1 MIFPK
6 HRQVQHTRLK
16 LFYNLHRLW
25 KKNHNSLVLH
35 NLAPAYLSS
44 HFLVHSPELPM
55 SYALTIRTILQF
67 LKFTPF
73 SCTSLSCTNLSA
85 GKILLYCKFCQ
96 TPDFFWCLNIPTI
109 CGHPG
114 QVTRCTGVIRQVPTT
129 SSPLALPMIFKHTN
143 EISSCHCLVYS
154 TLISSKGTCPWLPI
168 CLVGPTP
175 LALLCYGP
183 LRDMPCLLLLRP
195 VNVINPLISSASPG
209 VTSMVLLECS
219 LKTPQGGLTLPFT
232 MYCIGQKACSGFS

>member
-129 SSPLALPMIFKHTN
+129 SSPLALPMIFKHTMKFPHAFVLCTPPW
-143 EISSCHCLVYS
+143 SPVKALAH
-154 TLISSKGTCPWLPI
+154 GCPFAWL
-168 CLVGPTP
+168 
-175 LALLCYGP
+175 
-183 LRDMPCLLLLRP
+183 
-195 VNVINPLISSASPG
+195 
-209 VTSMVLLECS
+209 VLLPWRSSVMAPCVICHAS
-219 LKTPQGGLTLPFT
+219 F
-232 MYCIGQKACSGFS
+232 F